1 MYCIYLRKSRADM
14 DAERQGIDTLARH
27 EKILT
32 SYAAEHGYSIGKI
45 YREVVSGDTIAARP
59 QVQQMLQDAE
69 AGMWEGVLVMEVERL
84 SRGATI
90 DQGIIAQ
97 VFKFSNTKI
106 ITPYKVY
113 NPNDEYDEE
122 FFEYGLFQSR
132 REYKAIT
139 KRQQRGVLQSCQEGK
154 WVYNKVPYGY
164 ERYKLEHEKGY
175 SLRIVPEQGKVVRM
189 IYTLYRDGMGYS
201 SISDYLNNMNIPA
214 PGDHWTYNTVCSM
227 LQNPVYNGKIKRG
240 ARAVV
245 KTTEG
250 GTLKSSRPRNKH
262 YNIYEGL
269 HEPIIDD
276 ILWRTVQDK
285 FATHPS
291 KPVAKALEIRN
302 PLAGLVYC
310 QMCGH
315 KMIRRPQDRC
325 RTMIICPV
333 KSCHNISCYE
343 SVLEQTVI
351 DYLCKYLE
359 ELKTNTGMSIDTT
372 TIEILKASLQKSN
385 KEIEQL
391 NNQLDNAYDLVEQGV
406 YSADIFMKRQKSI
419 NGKLAAEKL
428 KNEGI
433 TAQIHKEEKV
443 IRQRDT
449 LIPRIE
455 NTLNVYWDL
464 DPTEKNRM
472 LCDIIDH
479 IDYVKTER
487 SKKNGPYNNFQIVV
501 HPRIPV

>member
-14 DAERQGIDTLARH
+14 EAERQGIDTLARH

-214 PGDHWTYNTVCSM
+214 PGDHWTYNTVCSI

-325 RTMIICPV
+325 HTMIICPV

-372 TIEILKASLQKSN
+372 TLEMLKASLQKSN

-391 NNQLDNAYDLVEQGV
+391 NNQMDNAYDLVEQGV

-464 DPTEKNRM
+464 DPAEKNRM